1 MVKAIFI
8 VFSYSEWNALH
19 WGYKQKYSLYNKYKQ
34 KLYYFDFFKGPFGI
48 KIEVVDVNTV
58 DFSGKDI
65 GGIIFQYP
73 DTEGSIHNFG
83 EIISQ
88 ARYIITMLKE
98 SSHWLT
104 GIFSYYFSGLK

>member
-1 MVKAIFI
+1 M
-8 VFSYSEWNALH
+8 
-19 WGYKQKYSLYNKYKQ
+19 
-34 KLYYFDFFKGPFGI
+34 
-48 KIEVVDVNTV
+48 NTV

-88 ARYIITMLKE
+88 ARYTLDFESKHTVQYPDTEGSIHNFGEIISQARYTLDFE
-98 SSHWLT
+98 SKHT
-104 GIFSYYFSGLK
+104 GITGSFIAYFCNCALENVMEL

>member
-1 MVKAIFI
+1 M
-8 VFSYSEWNALH
+8 
-19 WGYKQKYSLYNKYKQ
+19 
-34 KLYYFDFFKGPFGI
+34 
-48 KIEVVDVNTV
+48 VDVNTV

-88 ARYIITMLKE
+88 ARYTLDFE
-98 SSHWLT
+98 SKNT
-104 GIFSYYFSGLK
+104 GITAYFCNCALQNVIELWNGHIQIFYILIIKNY